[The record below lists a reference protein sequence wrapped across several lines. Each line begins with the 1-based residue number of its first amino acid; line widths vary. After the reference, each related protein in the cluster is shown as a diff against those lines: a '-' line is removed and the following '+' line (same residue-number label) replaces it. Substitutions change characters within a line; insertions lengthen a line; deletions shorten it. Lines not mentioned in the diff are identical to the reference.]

1 MFKTN
6 LIVCINR
13 SFLYIIRV
21 MFANLI
27 LAVRRCR
34 PATGEKEAE
43 QEVTY
48 NKDDAQW
55 RHCHARY
62 IFALTII

>member
-48 NKDDAQW
+48 NKDDAQ
-55 RHCHARY
+55 
-62 IFALTII
+62 